1 MSTNRPYQSTLREQR
16 ARETRLRIRE
26 SARRLFG
33 SRGFATTTIAEIAED
48 AGVAPQTVYA
58 VFGNKGGI
66 VSEMLED
73 LEESADRETWIPRI
87 MAEENPHRQL
97 RIFISW
103 IRTLFEQGAPILRA
117 ALAASSAPDVAALL
131 DRGDGNRRNACS
143 TLTKVW
149 SATGN
154 LRKEPGPAEA
164 AERMWLLTSAEQYL
178 LATDRLGWSPDSYE
192 KWLGDLL
199 EQELLK
205 PQTP

>member
-33 SRGFATTTIAEIAED
+33 SRGFATTTIAEIAHD

-73 LEESADRETWIPRI
+73 LEESADRETWVARI
-87 MAEENPHRQL
+87 MAEEDPHRQL

-117 ALAASSAPDVAALL
+117 ALAARSAPDVAALL
-131 DRGDGNRRNACS
+131 DRGDTNRRQACS
-143 TLTKVW
+143 ALTEMW
-149 SATGN
+149 SAKGE
-154 LRKEPGPAEA
+154 LRKEPGPVEA

-192 KWLGDLL
+192 QWLSDLL

-205 PQTP
+205 PQQP